1 MIFKLSMEFNDS
13 GEVSS
18 RSCRGVEFIAPGRS
32 CELFIL
38 QLRDEHGVPLR
49 LSSRRFTKVEMLCSN
64 RTYTLL
70 FSGCTQLPEA
80 LVNVTAELGADT
92 ISWTIAGDTGSSGF
106 RWEWVDFPRISMREI
121 PDGKYLLPFAEAV
134 AASKRMLRAARFGS
148 VVCCVGSA
156 LGMALAT
163 APQ

>member
-18 RSCRGVEFIAPGRS
+18 LSCRGVEFIAPGRS

-92 ISWTIAGDTGSSGF
+92 ISWTIAGDTGSSGSRRKIPAPLCRGGAGRGSEEKKPEGIF
-106 RWEWVDFPRISMREI
+106 LAGICGISDDRCLQ
-121 PDGKYLLPFAEAV
+121 LLSRSRRDAV
-134 AASKRMLRAARFGS
+134 
-148 VVCCVGSA
+148 
-156 LGMALAT
+156 
-163 APQ
+163 